1 MRRQGRTIQGRL
13 FEPQSPALTPNRG
26 AGGHLVA
33 LVGVLVQEVMTTNG
47 KALPAGGDHD
57 ADHA

>member
-13 FEPQSPALTPNRG
+13 FEPQSPALTPTGEQRD
-26 AGGHLVA
+26 HLVA

-47 KALPAGGDHD
+47 KALPAGGDHG

>member
-13 FEPQSPALTPNRG
+13 FEPQSPALTTTGEQRD
-26 AGGHLVA
+26 HLVA
-33 LVGVLVQEVMTTNG
+33 LVGVLVQEVMTNG
-47 KALPAGGDHD
+47 NALPAGGDHD

>member
-13 FEPQSPALTPNRG
+13 FEPQSPTLTTTEEQRD
-26 AGGHLVA
+26 HLVA
-33 LVGVLVQEVMTTNG
+33 LLGVLVGEVMTDG

>member
-13 FEPQSPALTPNRG
+13 FEPQSPALTTTEEQRD
-26 AGGHLVA
+26 HLVA
-33 LVGVLVQEVMTTNG
+33 LVGVLVQEVMTDRD
-47 KALPAGGDHD
+47 ALPAGGDHD